1 MSTMDTEETK
11 RTEPIVDKENI
22 EIEKTD
28 ESLKSNEIAD
38 AIDFTKLDTESLIS
52 KLQSL
57 LDSAPIQSMK
67 AHIDEAKK
75 IFYDRSNEAYKKAL
89 EAFKAEHNLSEAD
102 EPENFDFI
110 YPQTE
115 DFKKV
120 LKNYKTLRDAYYGD
134 LDKQMKSNL
143 KVKLELIEELKGLI
157 NADEK
162 IKETFEHF
170 KNIQEKWKSAGQV
183 PKSELDNLW
192 KTYHHH
198 VENFF
203 DYLRINNDLR
213 DIEFKRN
220 LEKKT
225 SLCEKAETIVDEDN
239 LDLSFGILQ
248 ELHEQWKEI
257 GPVGKIDREPI
268 WKRFQEA
275 TKLIHKKRN
284 DYYEKRKES
293 FEENFQAKL
302 ALCETVENVDY
313 TLLTHHNKWQKQSES
328 IKQLREDWKK
338 IGPISR
344 EQNDKSWTRFIS
356 AIKLFNSKKNDFYKQ
371 LKQNQKDNL
380 AVKLEIVEKAESL
393 AKSTDW
399 KETSN
404 TLKRLQ
410 SDWKKSG
417 MASKKESDA
426 LWKRLKTACNTFFD
440 NLKKQQSI
448 EDEKL
453 ASHLEAKQSFLKQVE
468 AFKNTGDT
476 KKDIETI
483 KGFIS
488 SWKELGKVPRK
499 NIKSIEGSFRKLI
512 DSFFEQ
518 LDIDKAEKRDIQFK
532 SKIESIVA
540 EDDQSKLS
548 EELYKLQQE
557 SKKCKEELTLLET
570 NIGFFKHAK
579 DDNPLLLDVKKNI
592 EKQKEKLLTIKSRM
606 AFVKSF

>member
-1 MSTMDTEETK
+1 MDTEETK

-28 ESLKSNEIAD
+28 ESLKSDEIAD

-67 AHIDEAKK
+67 AYIDEAKK

-239 LDLSFGILQ
+239 LDLSFEILQ